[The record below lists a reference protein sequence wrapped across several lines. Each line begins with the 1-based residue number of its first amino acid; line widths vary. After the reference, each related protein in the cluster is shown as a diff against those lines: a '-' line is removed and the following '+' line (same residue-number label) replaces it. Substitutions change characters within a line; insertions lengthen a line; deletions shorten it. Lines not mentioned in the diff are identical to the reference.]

1 MGLRDFVKKHPGV
14 GFGPL
19 GLLGEVVIKT
29 VKGEDT
35 NIIGDAMTEI
45 NQTMNEFG
53 FYGIHICVLGP
64 RKAGKTTFLNW
75 LRNGVYSPTYRPTN
89 REPYE
94 MFPYK
99 EKTIGKGE
107 DIGGSNEF
115 KSEYIDKIEKCDVC
129 IFVFDANQFIN
140 DKSYRQEIWDTADLI
155 YRNAQALGK
164 TVCTIGTHLD
174 FTDYPNGDRLREK
187 IYKLSEQKPFKDM
200 FHTNCMVADLT
211 NQQYFAACAKLIFG
225 V

>member
-1 MGLRDFVKKHPGV
+1 MGLVDFVKKHPGV
-14 GFGPL
+14 MFGPL
-19 GLLGEVVIKT
+19 GWGKELVEAGYKT
-29 VKGEDT
+29 MKGEDVVADVAT
-35 NIIGDAMTEI
+35 DL
-45 NQTMNEFG
+45 G
-53 FYGIHICVLGP
+53 FYGSLYGTQICVLGP

-75 LRNGVYSPTYRPTN
+75 LRNGVYSPTYRSTN

-94 MFPYK
+94 MFSYK

-155 YRNAQALGK
+155 YRNTQALGK